1 MFTDA
6 AMVEQSQV
14 LITIITLYMSPSQH
28 DQRVIND
35 RLSKVGAWVTAFRH
49 ILEQCGRP
57 LFLRSIYLFW
67 QSGTRALSLLESQQF
82 PDLPVTTPTHLAHA
96 PANLSLSALTWDNW
110 EPYRKLLKCAWS
122 ALCEFT
128 DFLYQEFEP
137 QTHPE
142 AFQALEDTLL
152 LVESAGAICKIGVL
166 GVDTWEVPSSSTGG
180 TQ

>member
-1 MFTDA
+1 MCDKRPFVESGCLGHSVPSHSG
-6 AMVEQSQV
+6 AMWEAIVPP
-14 LITIITLYMSPSQH
+14 IH
-28 DQRVIND
+28 
-35 RLSKVGAWVTAFRH
+35 LSLLAVGH
-49 ILEQCGRP
+49 
-57 LFLRSIYLFW
+57 
-67 QSGTRALSLLESQQF
+67 RALSLLESQQF

-110 EPYRKLLKCAWS
+110 EPYRKLLKPAWS